1 MIDRWRTAFKT
12 DPKQAIAD
20 LFSGRAGLGAG
31 LRLDIPEL
39 LYQEFPDT
47 PEQANEREAL
57 DGALLGWLVAMRK
70 DYAAQVK
77 RLGFGIYSLRLCDAL
92 SAAQLLALPRTIYH
106 IRQTLGAW
114 LDSLVPLRVAPERDP
129 ALECWRLLTLRQTD
143 ATHTAAWLRLAAD
156 TRPEYLS
163 VALAGLQ
170 RLPNEGDARLNQ
182 VLMVT
187 ALLHHAARESD
198 LEAAYGFFTQ
208 RYSALRGFYP
218 AGPDH
223 WQAVLDDAL
232 KGFQN
237 HAKKQPA
244 ARALIAQINA
254 APKPKQRKKPPV
266 VTERVRPSDR
276 GENEQLLRDIR
287 QNRQTGDSL
296 AQRLFTI
303 LQQDHRY
310 AVATGDSYIFVHT
323 LSYLG
328 TQLLKRHRLSAD
340 SLRCLSGMIERGL
353 DCEPMSPF
361 MWMLWANTL
370 AHQQHRDA
378 QEWVLQE
385 TARLFPGDEPSRV
398 ELARLLIRRGVDR
411 WDEAERWLREVTE
424 FSPNHEHS
432 RVELARLLI
441 WRGEDRWDEA
451 ERWLREVTEFSPNH
465 EPSRVELARLL
476 IQRGGEDRWDEAE
489 RWLREAAERNP
500 DKEPSRVELARL
512 LIWRGEDRWDEAER
526 WLREVTEFS
535 PNNEPSRVELARLLI
550 WCGEDRWDEAERW
563 LREVTEFSPNNEP
576 SRVVLARLLI
586 RQGVERWDEAERWL
600 REVTEFSPN
609 HEPSRVVLATLWAKQ
624 GKHPEAIELLEA
636 FLARY
641 PQNPNALGLLN
652 KLQAGFVDQFDEF
665 AEDDMDSEASPP
677 FDRPPPNL
685 PPWGGGTNST
695 AVGRNK
701 PALAGVSGKP
711 TGQTPETVVARPLR
725 PCSGQAYSGLHQS
738 LNSTVLPSED
748 AGLATTSLDWAG
760 DEVAESGLLDEL
772 ARRGGLQSEFQRA
785 LAAKAGNPDTALI
798 DTAVANGD
806 ALAGLFRQWLSPD
819 YTAEPPPH
827 AWAWRACRL
836 FQTAA
841 AEQDWQ
847 QLERDCSEFL
857 VETRFL
863 HLQTL
868 QQADVREEHARR
880 FHKRFIEPAGAKG
893 LTPLEQFMAET
904 LDRPPSGELALAVL
918 SSAAVGAPQF
928 LT

>member
-12 DPKQAIAD
+12 DPKQAITD

-47 PEQANEREAL
+47 PGLADEREAL

-143 ATHTAAWLRLAAD
+143 TAHTAAWLRLAAD
-156 TRPEYLS
+156 VRPEYLS

-170 RLPNEGDARLNQ
+170 RLPNQGDARLNQ

-187 ALLHHAARESD
+187 ALLHHAARDSNVD
-198 LEAAYGFFTQ
+198 AAHEFFMQ

-237 HAKKQPA
+237 HAKKQPTA
-244 ARALIAQINA
+244 QALIAQINA

-276 GENEQLLRDIR
+276 GDNEQLLRDIR
-287 QNRQTGDSL
+287 QTRQSGDSL
-296 AQRLFTI
+296 AERLFKI
-303 LQQDHRY
+303 LQQNHRY
-310 AVATGDSYIFVHT
+310 ADATGDSYYFVHT
-323 LSYLG
+323 LSNHG

-340 SLRCLSGMIERGL
+340 SLRRLSGMIERGL

-398 ELARLLIRRGVDR
+398 ELARLLIRQGVDRWDEAERWLREVAEFSLNDEYSRVELARLLIRQGVDR

-424 FSPNHEHS
+424 FSPKNEPS

-441 WRGEDRWDEA
+441 RRGEDRWDEA
-451 ERWLREVTEFSPNH
+451 ERWLREVTEFSPNNEH
-465 EPSRVELARLL
+465 SRLELARLL
-476 IQRGGEDRWDEAE
+476 IRRG
-489 RWLREAAERNP
+489 
-500 DKEPSRVELARL
+500 V
-512 LIWRGEDRWDEAER
+512 DRWDEAER

-695 AVGRNK
+695 EVGRNK

-760 DEVAESGLLDEL
+760 GEVAESGLLNEL
-772 ARRGGLQSEFQRA
+772 ARRGGLQSEFHRA
-785 LAAKAGNPDTALI
+785 LAAKAGNPDTTLI
-798 DTAVANGD
+798 DTALANGD

-819 YTAEPPPH
+819 FSAEPPPH

-836 FQTAA
+836 YQTDAP
-841 AEQDWQ
+841 EQDWQ

>member
-12 DPKQAIAD
+12 DPKQAITD

-47 PEQANEREAL
+47 PELAGEREAL

-77 RLGFGIYSLRLCDAL
+77 RLGFGVYSLRLCDAL

-143 ATHTAAWLRLAAD
+143 SAHTAAWLRLAAD

-170 RLPNEGDARLNQ
+170 RLPNQGDARLNQ

-187 ALLHHAARESD
+187 ALLHHAARDGDANS
-198 LEAAYGFFTQ
+198 AFRFFSQ

-218 AGPDH
+218 LGPIH
-223 WQAVLDDAL
+223 WQTVLDAAL
-232 KGFQN
+232 NAFEN
-237 HAKKQPA
+237 HAKHQPI
-244 ARALIAQINA
+244 ARALIENIQAV
-254 APKPKQRKKPPV
+254 PKPKPPRKPPV
-266 VTERVRPSDR
+266 VAERMRPSDR
-276 GENEQLLRDIR
+276 VANEQLLRDIR
-287 QNRQTGDSL
+287 QARQSGDSL
-296 AQRLFTI
+296 VDRLCSM
-303 LQQDHRY
+303 LEQNYRY
-310 AVATGDSYIFVHT
+310 AEATGDSYYFVHT
-323 LSYLG
+323 LSNHG
-328 TQLLKRHRLSAD
+328 TQLLKRYRLSAA
-340 SLRCLSGMIERGL
+340 SLVRLSGMVERGL
-353 DCEPMSPF
+353 AWEPMDPF
-361 MWMLWANTL
+361 MWMLWANVFG
-370 AHQQHRDA
+370 HQQQWA
-378 QEWVLQE
+378 EQEWVLRE
-385 TARLFPGDEPSRV
+385 TARLFPNNEPSRV
-398 ELARLLIRRGVDR
+398 ELARLLIRRGEPVEAEHWLREVTEHSPNNEHSRVELARLLIRRGELAEAEHWLREVTERSPNDEPSRVELARLLIRQGVDR
-411 WDEAERWLREVTE
+411 WDEAERWLREVAE

-441 WRGEDRWDEA
+441 WRGVDRWDEA
-451 ERWLREVTEFSPNH
+451 ERWLREVTEFSHNH

-476 IQRGGEDRWDEAE
+476 IRRGEDRWDEAE
-489 RWLREAAERNP
+489 RWLREATERNP

-512 LIWRGEDRWDEAER
+512 LIRQG
-526 WLREVTEFS
+526 
-535 PNNEPSRVELARLLI
+535 VE
-550 WCGEDRWDEAERW
+550 RWDEAERW

-609 HEPSRVVLATLWAKQ
+609 HGPSRVVLATLWAKQ

-685 PPWGGGTNST
+685 LPVGGGTHST
-695 AVGRNK
+695 AS
-701 PALAGVSGKP
+701 PA
-711 TGQTPETVVARPLR
+711 
-725 PCSGQAYSGLHQS
+725 
-738 LNSTVLPSED
+738 
-748 AGLATTSLDWAG
+748 AGLAGNASDWAEG
-760 DEVAESGLLDEL
+760 EVAESGLLDEL
-772 ARRGGLQSEFQRA
+772 ARRGSLQSEFHRA

-819 YTAEPPPH
+819 SSAEPPPH

-847 QLERDCSEFL
+847 QLERDCNEFL

-863 HLQTL
+863 HLQAL
-868 QQADVREEHARR
+868 QQADEREEHARR

-904 LDRPPSGELALAVL
+904 LGRPPSPELALAVL

-928 LT
+928 L

>member
-1 MIDRWRTAFKT
+1 MIERWRAAFKA
-12 DPKQAIAD
+12 DPKQAITD

-39 LYQEFPDT
+39 LYQEFPDM
-47 PEQANEREAL
+47 PGLSGEREAL

-77 RLGFGIYSLRLCDAL
+77 RLGFGVYSLRLCDAL

-114 LDSLVPLRVAPERDP
+114 LDSLVPLRLAPERDP

-143 ATHTAAWLRLAAD
+143 AAHTAAWLRLAAD

-170 RLPNEGDARLNQ
+170 RLPNQGDARLNQ

-187 ALLHHAARESD
+187 ALLHHAARDSD
-198 LEAAYGFFTQ
+198 LDAAYEFFTQ

-237 HAKKQPA
+237 HAKKLPT

-287 QNRQTGDSL
+287 QTRQSGDSL
-296 AQRLFTI
+296 AERLFMI
-303 LQQDHRY
+303 LQQNHHYSD
-310 AVATGDSYIFVHT
+310 ATGDSYYFVHT
-323 LSYLG
+323 LSNHG
-328 TQLLKRHRLSAD
+328 TQLLKRHRLSAG
-340 SLRCLSGMIERGL
+340 SLGRLSRMIERGL
-353 DCEPMSPF
+353 DCEPMNPF

-398 ELARLLIRRGVDR
+398 ELARLLIQ
-411 WDEAERWLREVTE
+411 
-424 FSPNHEHS
+424 
-432 RVELARLLI
+432 
-441 WRGEDRWDEA
+441 RGEDRWDEA
-451 ERWLREVTEFSPNH
+451 ERWLREVTEFSPNDEH
-465 EPSRVELARLL
+465 SRVELARLL
-476 IQRGGEDRWDEAE
+476 IQ
-489 RWLREAAERNP
+489 
-500 DKEPSRVELARL
+500 
-512 LIWRGEDRWDEAER
+512 RGEDRWDEAER

-550 WCGEDRWDEAERW
+550 RQGVDRWDEAERW
-563 LREVTEFSPNNEP
+563 LREVTGFSTNHEP
-576 SRVVLARLLI
+576 SRVVLARLWA
-586 RQGVERWDEAERWL
+586 RQGKR
-600 REVTEFSPN
+600 T
-609 HEPSRVVLATLWAKQ
+609 
-624 GKHPEAIELLEA
+624 EAIELLEV

-641 PQNPNALGLLN
+641 PQNSTARDFLE
-652 KLQAGFVDQFDEF
+652 KLQPGIDAQFDEH
-665 AEDDMDSEASPP
+665 AEDDLDSEASPP

-685 PPWGGGTNST
+685 PPLRGGTNST

-701 PALAGVSGKP
+701 PALVGVSGKP
-711 TGQTPETVVARPLR
+711 TGQTPETVVARP
-725 PCSGQAYSGLHQS
+725 YSGLHPN
-738 LNSTVLPSED
+738 LNSTVSPPD
-748 AGLATTSLDWAG
+748 GAGLATTSLDWAG
-760 DEVAESGLLDEL
+760 GEVAESGLLNEL
-772 ARRGGLQSEFQRA
+772 ARRGGLQSEFHRA

-798 DTAVANGD
+798 DAAAANGD

-819 YTAEPPPH
+819 FSAEPPPH

-836 FQTAA
+836 YQTAA

-847 QLERDCSEFL
+847 ELERDCNEFL

-863 HLQTL
+863 HLQTM
-868 QQADVREEHARR
+868 QQADEREDQARR

-904 LDRPPSGELALAVL
+904 LDRPPSPELALAVL

-928 LT
+928 LR